1 METSIKIM
9 INFDYVLIIVRL
21 MTLTLTSLDDMS
33 LLIIDDE

>member
-1 METSIKIM
+1 M